1 VQVQVRAWNEK
12 STLHWLQP
20 PNAAVAEEENEKVK
34 K

>member
-20 PNAAVAEEENEKVK
+20 PNAVAEEENEKVK